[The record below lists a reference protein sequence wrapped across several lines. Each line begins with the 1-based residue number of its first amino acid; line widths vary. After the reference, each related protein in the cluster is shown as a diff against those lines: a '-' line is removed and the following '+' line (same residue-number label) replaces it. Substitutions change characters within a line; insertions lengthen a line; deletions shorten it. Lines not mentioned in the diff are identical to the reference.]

1 MSAEVFDPAELAT
14 ISMTP
19 AARVHVR
26 RQLAREG
33 ADALKLG
40 ITESGCN
47 GYMYELSYL
56 QDSPADAR
64 SFRFDDLTVVVD
76 QEDWALVRGTVIDYV
91 TEGLNSALT
100 FKNPNATAECGCGE
114 SFSIKN
120 PDTVG
125 ATLAVA
131 QTRDGRSL

>member
-1 MSAEVFDPAELAT
+1 MSAEVFDPADLTT
-14 ISMTP
+14 ITMTP
-19 AARVHVR
+19 SARAHVR

-33 ADALKLG
+33 AHTLRLG

-56 QDSPADAR
+56 DADLLAGR
-64 SFRFDDLTVVVD
+64 SFRFDDVTVMVSD
-76 QEDWALVRGTVIDYV
+76 ADWELVRGTVIDYV

-114 SFSIKN
+114 SFSVN
-120 PDTVG
+120 
-125 ATLAVA
+125 
-131 QTRDGRSL
+131 S

>member
-1 MSAEVFDPAELAT
+1 MSAEIFDPAELAT

-19 AARVHVR
+19 AAQVHVR

-33 ADALKLG
+33 ADALRLG

-56 QDSPADAR
+56 ADRPANGR
-64 SFRFDDLTVVVD
+64 SFLFDDLTVVVD
-76 QEDWALVRGTVIDYV
+76 DEDWALVQGTVIDYV

-114 SFSIKN
+114 SFSITN
-120 PDTVG
+120 ET
-125 ATLAVA
+125 
-131 QTRDGRSL
+131 

>member
-1 MSAEVFDPAELAT
+1 MSAEVFDPAEMTT
-14 ISMTP
+14 ITLTP
-19 AARVHVR
+19 SARTHVR

-33 ADALKLG
+33 ADALRLG

-56 QDSPADAR
+56 AGSLDACR
-64 SFRFDDLTVVVD
+64 SFHFDDLTVVVD
-76 QEDWALVRGTVIDYV
+76 DADWHLVRGTVVDYV

-114 SFSIKN
+114 SFSVTE
-120 PDTVG
+120 D
-125 ATLAVA
+125 
-131 QTRDGRSL
+131 